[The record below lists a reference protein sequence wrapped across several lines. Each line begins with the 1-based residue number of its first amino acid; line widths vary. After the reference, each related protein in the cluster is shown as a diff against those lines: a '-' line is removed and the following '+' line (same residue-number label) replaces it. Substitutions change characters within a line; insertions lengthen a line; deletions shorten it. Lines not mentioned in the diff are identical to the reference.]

1 MPALLDTLK
10 AVLFGIVEGI
20 TEWLPVS
27 STGHLILLN
36 EFVKMDVSAEYMEMF
51 DVVIQ
56 LGAILAVVVVFFKQ
70 LWPFDLRRRKGKN
83 FGNGREARRL
93 FQTAREELA
102 LRTLN
107 TPDAE
112 YVLSAADL
120 RAAAQRLLN
129 QEADIKTTAIGFHG

>member
-1 MPALLDTLK
+1 MFSRSA
-10 AVLFGIVEGI
+10 AEICG
-20 TEWLPVS
+20 
-27 STGHLILLN
+27 
-36 EFVKMDVSAEYMEMF
+36 EFFRE
-51 DVVIQ
+51 
-56 LGAILAVVVVFFKQ
+56 
-70 LWPFDLRRRKGKN
+70 LRRRKGKN

-93 FQTAREELA
+93 FQTAKEELA